1 MLKAAMSLAFF
12 GFLRVSE
19 LTVPAYHT
27 SRQFLARRDI
37 QFLGHQLRV
46 FLTHSKTD
54 QFGQGSVI
62 TVGCSEDAVVPSVS
76 CNTTWSAAGLHHQGL
91 CSFSVMVCP

>member
-1 MLKAAMSLAFF
+1 MLKAAMSLAFI

-37 QFLGHQLRV
+37 QFLGHQLKV

-62 TVGCSEDAVVPSVS
+62 TVGCSEDACCPVS
-76 CNTTWSAAGLHHQGL
+76 AMQH
-91 CSFSVMVCP
+91 